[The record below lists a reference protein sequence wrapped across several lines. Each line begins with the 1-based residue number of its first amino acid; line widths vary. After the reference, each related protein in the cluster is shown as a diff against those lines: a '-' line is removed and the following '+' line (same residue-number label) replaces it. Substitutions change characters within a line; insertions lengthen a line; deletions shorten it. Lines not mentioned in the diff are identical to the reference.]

1 MKSILFWGLFPFM
14 LPQAI
19 VVRKTAPKVVE
30 ADGAKEGTIGNG
42 KSYKF
47 YAIGDSIISG
57 VGAEKI
63 TDALSGQTAK
73 CLAESLNCQI
83 NWASRGII
91 GATSKKIRERLIP
104 KLPTEKADFIVV
116 SAGVNDLTTLSSLSK
131 YERNLSDLLNKL
143 GEHSPNAIIAMSGIP
158 PLRGFPLLPQPLRAL
173 FGIRGE
179 SFDKVIQKVV
189 AKNPNLVYVPLDFE
203 PTPDK
208 FSVDGFHPSEES
220 YKIFGQIV
228 AEKLVERFK
237 QNEKETVQ
245 IY

>member
-30 ADGAKEGTIGNG
+30 ADGEKNGTIGNG

-57 VGAEKI
+57 VGAGKI
-63 TDALSGQTAK
+63 VDALSGQTAK
-73 CLAESLNCQI
+73 FLAEGLDCQI
-83 NWASRGII
+83 NWSSRGII
-91 GATSKKIRERLIP
+91 GATSKKIRERLIQ
-104 KLPTEKADFIVV
+104 KLPIEKADFIAV

-131 YERNLSDLLNKL
+131 YEKNLTDLLSKL
-143 GEHSPNAIIAMSGIP
+143 NEHSPNAIIAMSGIP

-179 SFDKVIQKVV
+179 SFDKIVQKVV
-189 AKNPNLVYVPLDFE
+189 AKFPNAVHVPLDFE

-208 FSVDGFHPSEES
+208 FSVDGFHPSEAS
-220 YKIFGQIV
+220 YKIFGQMM
-228 AEKLVERFK
+228 AEKII
-237 QNEKETVQ
+237 EKFNAK
-245 IY
+245 